1 MISSVHEQKSQT
13 ITNNTYMYTPREE
26 QQSYIVCGIEKIV
39 SADLVTSARGKFL
52 TLK

>member
-13 ITNNTYMYTPREE
+13 ITNNTFTPREE

>member
-13 ITNNTYMYTPREE
+13 ITNNTFTPREE

-39 SADLVTSARGKFL
+39 SADLVIQPEVNFL
-52 TLK
+52 H